1 MKGENLLNIIQSL
14 QKNIIL
20 NRIKRLNIDEAIEE
34 YKKIANEEIRDSKD
48 IKTEILNKISVRE
61 ELALLPDNLQ
71 LELRDRNEEKLG
83 YDIYSPGDY
92 SDSVQK
98 QLYADGSVSLI
109 ELSNGVQRSLY
120 EHGSVSLRELSD
132 GAQRSLYE
140 HGEVLLKDISDK
152 CQIEVLSENPKLIL
166 DVSNDVRDTV
176 LSDRTPDSIEWE
188 TLAKNMSDED
198 FNKLNLEGNE
208 GNYEEREKR
217 RKNLERLWLRSAS
230 ADKFTDLA
238 ESGKLPFGHGFY
250 LKELPINIQEI
261 FFKNVG
267 NFDRNNG
274 FNITNTLSRDLF
286 SMELLNKMFIEKY
299 GNAKFAEY
307 KELISETYKAY
318 SSMNM
323 AAVRFIDHMFKEN
336 SIIENIPGKEYAE
349 YVECKDEKEKK
360 EKFDQ
365 MVKKAYGEK
374 AYELVSQRKGLLL
387 EDLDNAEI
395 LTPEIV
401 DNFRPGFVHDLMSY
415 YFEDIDSFIE
425 IAKKPQDLKAFKNYY
440 KNISGEIGEN
450 VVTMQACMERYREF
464 RDLLV
469 ETSNSKLT
477 IEEQDKINQIT
488 MWRKNLGQITTLKQ
502 LPMAE
507 NMLKNGLIEYLN
519 IGYNYTKHGPLFS
532 DDDILTKNFKRDS
545 LIYEY
550 PQDLLT
556 YHSKQLYDVLK
567 NSKVPIVGMFLEET
581 KKTINCKEKA
591 MKEFSENVVTNKDKI
606 EEAYKEGRDG
616 VQIIKENGVEIIDL
630 GQMKVCFA
638 AHDPTFN
645 DSLNDNGGRRRCKK
659 NTRTLLGL

>member
-1 MKGENLLNIIQSL
+1 
-14 QKNIIL
+14 
-20 NRIKRLNIDEAIEE
+20 
-34 YKKIANEEIRDSKD
+34 
-48 IKTEILNKISVRE
+48 
-61 ELALLPDNLQ
+61 
-71 LELRDRNEEKLG
+71 
-83 YDIYSPGDY
+83 
-92 SDSVQK
+92 
-98 QLYADGSVSLI
+98 
-109 ELSNGVQRSLY
+109 
-120 EHGSVSLRELSD
+120 
-132 GAQRSLYE
+132 
-140 HGEVLLKDISDK
+140 
-152 CQIEVLSENPKLIL
+152 
-166 DVSNDVRDTV
+166 
-176 LSDRTPDSIEWE
+176 
-188 TLAKNMSDED
+188 
-198 FNKLNLEGNE
+198 
-208 GNYEEREKR
+208 
-217 RKNLERLWLRSAS
+217 
-230 ADKFTDLA
+230 
-238 ESGKLPFGHGFY
+238 
-250 LKELPINIQEI
+250 
-261 FFKNVG
+261 
-267 NFDRNNG
+267 
-274 FNITNTLSRDLF
+274 
-286 SMELLNKMFIEKY
+286 
-299 GNAKFAEY
+299 
-307 KELISETYKAY
+307 
-318 SSMNM
+318 
-323 AAVRFIDHMFKEN
+323 MFKEN

-415 YFEDIDSFIE
+415 YFKDIDSFIE
-425 IAKKPQDLKAFKNYY
+425 IAKNPQDLKAFKNYY

-507 NMLKNGLIEYLN
+507 YMLKNGLIEYIKSNNLMY
-519 IGYNYTKHGPLFS
+519 GRELFS
-532 DDDILTKNFKRDS
+532 DDILTKNFKRDS

-550 PQDLLT
+550 PQDLLM
-556 YHSKQLYDVLK
+556 HNSMQLYDVLK
-567 NSKVPIVGMFLEET
+567 NSKVPIAGMFLEET
-581 KKTINCKEKA
+581 KKIINCKEKA
-591 MKEFSENVVTNKDKI
+591 MKEFSENVVTNKAKI

-638 AHDPTFN
+638 AHNPTFN
-645 DSLNDNGGRRRCKK
+645 DSLNDNGGGRRCKK

>member
-1 MKGENLLNIIQSL
+1 MQGENLLNIIQSL

-20 NRIKRLNIDEAIEE
+20 NRIKKLNIDEAIEE

-71 LELRDRNEEKLG
+71 LELRDRNEEELG

-98 QLYADGSVSLI
+98 QLYADGSVSLR
-109 ELSNGVQRSLY
+109 ELSNGVQRTLY

-140 HGEVLLKDISDK
+140 HGEVLLKDISNK
-152 CQIEVLSENPKLIL
+152 CQIEVLSEKPKLIL

-217 RKNLERLWLRSAS
+217 REKLKRLWLRSAS

-519 IGYNYTKHGPLFS
+519 IGYNYTKYGPLFS

-581 KKTINCKEKA
+581 KKIINCKEKA

-638 AHDPTFN
+638 AHNPTFN
-645 DSLNDNGGRRRCKK
+645 DSLNDNGGGRRCKK

>member
-48 IKTEILNKISVRE
+48 IKTEILNKISNER

-71 LELRDRNEEKLG
+71 LELRDRNEEELG
-83 YDIYSPGDY
+83 YDIYETKYY

-98 QLYADGSVSLI
+98 QLYADGSVSLK

-120 EHGSVSLRELSD
+120 EHGNVSLRELSD

-140 HGEVLLKDISDK
+140 HGEVLLKDISNK

-217 RKNLERLWLRSAS
+217 RENLERLWLRSAS

-238 ESGKLPFGHGFY
+238 ESGKLPFGRGFY

-261 FFKNVG
+261 FWKNKG
-267 NFDRNNG
+267 NFDKSADNVTYTLNG
-274 FNITNTLSRDLF
+274 TAF
-286 SMELLNKMFIEKY
+286 SMELINKMFIEKY

-323 AAVRFIDHMFKEN
+323 AAVRFIDYMFKEN

-374 AYELVSQRKGLLL
+374 AYELVSERKGLLL

-415 YFEDIDSFIE
+415 YFKDIDSFIE
-425 IAKKPQDLKAFKNYY
+425 IAKNPQDLKAFKNYY

-507 NMLKNGLIEYLN
+507 YMLKNGLIEYIKSNNLMY
-519 IGYNYTKHGPLFS
+519 GRELFS
-532 DDDILTKNFKRDS
+532 DDIITKNFEGDS

-550 PQDLLT
+550 PQDLLM
-556 YHSKQLYDVLK
+556 HNSMQLYDVLK
-567 NSKVPIVGMFLEET
+567 NSKVPIAGMVLEET
-581 KKTINCKEKA
+581 KKIINCKEKA
-591 MKEFSENVVTNKDKI
+591 MKEFSENVVTNKAKI

-630 GQMKVCFA
+630 GQMKVYFA
-638 AHDPTFN
+638 AHKPSMNNSFRST
-645 DSLNDNGGRRRCKK
+645 RRSNKS
-659 NTRTLLGL
+659 TRTLLGL

>member
-1 MKGENLLNIIQSL
+1 M
-14 QKNIIL
+14 
-20 NRIKRLNIDEAIEE
+20 NIDEAIEE

-71 LELRDRNEEKLG
+71 LELRDRNEEELG

-98 QLYADGSVSLI
+98 QLYADGSVSLR

-140 HGEVLLKDISDK
+140 HGEVLLKDISNK
-152 CQIEVLSENPKLIL
+152 CQIEVLSEKPKLIL
-166 DVSNDVRDTV
+166 DVSNDVRNTV

-188 TLAKNMSDED
+188 TLAKNMSNED

-208 GNYEEREKR
+208 ENYKEREKR

-238 ESGKLPFGHGFY
+238 ESGELPFGKENY
-250 LKELPINIQEI
+250 LKELPVNIQEI

-274 FNITNTLSRDLF
+274 LNITLTLPRHCF

-307 KELISETYKAY
+307 KELISETYKEY
-318 SSMNM
+318 SENI
-323 AAVRFIDHMFKEN
+323 AAARFIDNMFKEN
-336 SIIENIPGKEYAE
+336 SIIENIPGNEYAE

-425 IAKKPQDLKAFKNYY
+425 IAKNPQDLKAFKNYY

-450 VVTMQACMERYREF
+450 VVTMQVCMERYREF

-507 NMLKNGLIEYLN
+507 YMLKNGLIEYIKSNNLMY
-519 IGYNYTKHGPLFS
+519 GRELFS
-532 DDDILTKNFKRDS
+532 DDIITKNFEGDS

-550 PQDLLT
+550 PQDLLM
-556 YHSKQLYDVLK
+556 HNSMQLYDVVK
-567 NSKVPIVGMFLEET
+567 NSKVPIAGMVLEET
-581 KKTINCKEKA
+581 KKIINCKEKA
-591 MKEFSENVVTNKDKI
+591 MKEFSENVVTNKAKI

-638 AHDPTFN
+638 AHNPTFN
-645 DSLNDNGGRRRCKK
+645 DSLNDNGGGRRCKK

>member
-217 RKNLERLWLRSAS
+217 RENLERLWLRSAS

-261 FFKNVG
+261 FLKNVG

-519 IGYNYTKHGPLFS
+519 IGYNYTKYGPLFS

-616 VQIIKENGVEIIDL
+616 VQIIKKNGVEIIDL

>member
-48 IKTEILNKISVRE
+48 IKTEILNKISDRE

-83 YDIYSPGDY
+83 YDIYETKYY

-98 QLYADGSVSLI
+98 QLYADGSVSLK

-120 EHGSVSLRELSD
+120 EHGNVSLRELSD

-140 HGEVLLKDISDK
+140 HGEVLLKDISNK

-217 RKNLERLWLRSAS
+217 RENLERLWLRSAS

-238 ESGKLPFGHGFY
+238 ESGKLPFGRGFY

-261 FFKNVG
+261 FWKNKG
-267 NFDRNNG
+267 NFDKSADNVTYTLNG
-274 FNITNTLSRDLF
+274 TAF
-286 SMELLNKMFIEKY
+286 SMELINKMFIEKY

-307 KELISETYKAY
+307 KELISETYKEY
-318 SSMNM
+318 SENM
-323 AAVRFIDHMFKEN
+323 AAERFIDHMFKEN

-349 YVECKDEKEKK
+349 YVECKDENEKK
-360 EKFDQ
+360 GKFDQ

-415 YFEDIDSFIE
+415 YFKDIDSFIE
-425 IAKKPQDLKAFKNYY
+425 IAKNPQDLKAFKNYY

-507 NMLKNGLIEYLN
+507 YMLKNGLIEYIKSNNLMY
-519 IGYNYTKHGPLFS
+519 GRELFS
-532 DDDILTKNFKRDS
+532 DDILTKNFKRDS

-550 PQDLLT
+550 PQDLLM
-556 YHSKQLYDVLK
+556 HNSMQLYDVLK
-567 NSKVPIVGMFLEET
+567 NSKVPIAGMFLEET
-581 KKTINCKEKA
+581 KKIINCKEKA
-591 MKEFSENVVTNKDKI
+591 MKDFSENVVTNKAKI

-630 GQMKVCFA
+630 GQMKVRFA
-638 AHDPTFN
+638 VHDPSMNNSFEIH
-645 DSLNDNGGRRRCKK
+645 RRRSNKS
-659 NTRTLLGL
+659 TRTLLGL

>member
-71 LELRDRNEEKLG
+71 LELRDRNEEELG

-98 QLYADGSVSLI
+98 QLYADGSVSLR

-140 HGEVLLKDISDK
+140 HGEVLLKDISNK
-152 CQIEVLSENPKLIL
+152 CQIEVLSEKPKLIL
-166 DVSNDVRDTV
+166 DVSNDVRNTV

-188 TLAKNMSDED
+188 TLAKNMSNED

-208 GNYEEREKR
+208 ENYKEREKR

-238 ESGKLPFGHGFY
+238 ESGELPFGKENY
-250 LKELPINIQEI
+250 LKELPVNIQEI

-274 FNITNTLSRDLF
+274 LNITLTLPRHCF

-307 KELISETYKAY
+307 KELISETYKEY
-318 SSMNM
+318 SENM
-323 AAVRFIDHMFKEN
+323 AAERFIDHMFKEN

-349 YVECKDEKEKK
+349 YVECKDENEKK
-360 EKFDQ
+360 GKFDQ

-374 AYELVSQRKGLLL
+374 AYELVSERKGLLL

-425 IAKKPQDLKAFKNYY
+425 IAKNPQDLKAFKNYY

-450 VVTMQACMERYREF
+450 VVTMQVCMERYREF

-507 NMLKNGLIEYLN
+507 YMLKNGLIEYIKSNNLMADME
-519 IGYNYTKHGPLFS
+519 LFS
-532 DDDILTKNFKRDS
+532 DDILTKNFERDS

-550 PQDLLT
+550 PQDLLM
-556 YHSKQLYDVLK
+556 HNSMQLYDVLK
-567 NSKVPIVGMFLEET
+567 NSKVPIAGMFLEET
-581 KKTINCKEKA
+581 KKIINCKEKA
-591 MKEFSENVVTNKDKI
+591 MKDFSENVVTNKAKI

-630 GQMKVCFA
+630 GQMKVRFA
-638 AHDPTFN
+638 VHDPSMNNSFEIH
-645 DSLNDNGGRRRCKK
+645 RRRSNKS
-659 NTRTLLGL
+659 TRTLLGL